1 VTGGQSQWNI
11 ERLAVPDAWVCTPTV
26 YDDDRGTF
34 LEWFRGDMVASVA
47 GRRFEIVQANHSV
60 SRRGVVR
67 GVHFADVPPGQAKFI
82 YSPVG
87 AFLDIVID
95 LRIGSPTFGVVDS
108 VVLDDV
114 ERRAIFIAEGIGHAL
129 CALRDGSSVNYLVS
143 AVYDPDTEHGITPL
157 DPALTS
163 LLPTDLG
170 ELLLSEKD
178 VAAPTLREA
187 LEQGIL
193 PTYEACL
200 ARYAAL
206 A

>member
-1 VTGGQSQWNI
+1 MTTGQARWHV
-11 ERLAVPDAWVCTPTV
+11 EALAVPDAWVITPPV
-26 YDDDRGTF
+26 YDDERGVF
-34 LEWFRGDMVASVA
+34 LEWFRGDLLAA
-47 GRRFEIVQANHSV
+47 ATGRRFEIVQANHSV

-82 YSPVG
+82 YCPVG
-87 AFLDIVID
+87 AFLDIVVD
-95 LRIGSPTFGVVDS
+95 LRVGSPTFGAVDS

-114 ERRAIFIAEGIGHAL
+114 DRRAVFIGEGLGHAL
-129 CALRDGSSVNYLVS
+129 CALRDDSSVNYLVS
-143 AVYDPDTEHGITPL
+143 TAYDPIAEHGITPL
-157 DPALTS
+157 DPALAT

-178 VAAPTLREA
+178 LAAPTIDEA
-187 LEQGIL
+187 LKLGVL
-193 PTYEACL
+193 PTYEECL